1 MDINPGVF
9 LNDLKVAVRSLSRSK
24 GLTIT
29 VVLTLAL
36 GIGANAAI
44 FSLVRGVLLRPLV
57 NSDEDRLVYIQ
68 QSAPGLAPGEV
79 PFSVPEIQDI
89 QGGVKTVSS
98 FGEFSTVGFTMIG
111 LGEPREVRAGVV
123 DGSYFSVVGLHPVL
137 GRLIGPQD
145 DGPKAAGVVVLTYRF
160 WSTTYKSDPSVIG
173 KSLRLG
179 GGFGDRTATVIG
191 VLEPSIPYPAD
202 TELIANIV
210 TSPHHLSAT
219 MQNGRVHRMTE
230 LFGRLAPG
238 ATLDQARAEIR
249 TVYGA
254 MLKDHADAYSP
265 QAHFQVDVKLL
276 RDQITSDART
286 VLLVLLAASGL
297 VFIIACSN
305 VANLILARSVRR
317 EGELA
322 IRSAL
327 GATSGALRR
336 TLLAESLVLC
346 VAGATLGIISAQPL
360 LSVLARYAS
369 RFSVRALD
377 LSIDFTVVWVGAG
390 LAIISAILL
399 AFVPRLPSAS
409 ASQGS
414 NLASGSVRITGG
426 TSRRLRMFAVTQIAA
441 SFILLAGASML
452 LKTLLAIQAARTGL
466 DTRHVLAINVPPVTY
481 GKTPQQVVDFYKE
494 SIRRI
499 EALPG
504 VTKTAFANAAP
515 WRDAG
520 SFGPGLQFSGDGHVA
535 APGEED
541 PRAMFRIISPGYFAA
556 LGVPIIAGRDFNQ
569 LDGKPDDPV
578 VIVSQTL
585 AQRMFPNQDPINR
598 HVYWTDPVMKF
609 IPISVAPHRII
620 GVAADVDDEHVVPAP
635 TVTVYNCYEEGPMFG
650 GRLFINTS
658 GNPYSLIT
666 PITQIIRGMSVDQ
679 PVEHAATLEDVRA
692 EVLTPDRLNTVVF
705 GVFAAVAL
713 TIALVGVA
721 GVLAFSVSA
730 RTREF
735 GIRLAVGS
743 QPGQLL
749 AGVIWEGV
757 IMAVAGIAVG
767 AAGGYAVARLAGGY
781 LQTMQMPGATV
792 TIVSAFIL
800 LAAAVIASA
809 LPAAR
814 AARIDVVQAL
824 HSD

>member
-1 MDINPGVF
+1 MTF
-9 LNDLKVAVRSLSRSK
+9 LSDLKYAVRSLSRSK
-24 GLTIT
+24 GLAIT
-29 VVLTLAL
+29 VILTLAL

-44 FSLVRGVLLRPLV
+44 FSLVRGVLMRPLV
-57 NSDEDRLVYIQ
+57 NSDEERLVYIQ
-68 QSAPGLAPGEV
+68 QSAPGLGPGEV
-79 PFSVPEIQDI
+79 PFSVPEIQDLQAGI
-89 QGGVKTVSS
+89 KTLSS

-123 DGSYFSVVGLHPVL
+123 DGSYFDVVGLRPVL

-160 WSTTYKSDPSVIG
+160 WSTVYKSDPSVIG
-173 KSLRLG
+173 KTLRLG
-179 GGFGDRTATVIG
+179 GGFGDRSATVIG

-238 ATLDQARAEIR
+238 ATLDQTRAELR
-249 TVYGA
+249 TVYAA
-254 MLKDHADAYSP
+254 MIKDHADAYSP
-265 QAHFQVDVKLL
+265 QAHFQVDAKLL
-276 RDQITSDART
+276 RDQITSGART

-322 IRSAL
+322 IRAAL
-327 GATSGALRR
+327 GASAGALRR

-346 VAGATLGIISAQPL
+346 VTGAALGVLSARPL
-360 LSVLARYAS
+360 LAVLARYAS
-369 RFSVRALD
+369 RFSVRALE
-377 LSIDFTVVWVGAG
+377 LTVDSSMLWVGAG
-390 LAIISAILL
+390 LAVIAAILL
-399 AFVPRLPSAS
+399 AFVPRLPSAN

-426 TSRRLRMFAVTQIAA
+426 TNRRLRIFAVTQIAA

-452 LKTLLAIQAARTGL
+452 LKTLLSIQAAQTGM
-466 DTRHVLAINVPPVTY
+466 DTRHVLAINVPAVSY
-481 GKTPQQVVDFYKE
+481 GKTPEQVVEFYKE

-504 VTKTAFANAAP
+504 VTKTAFGLVVP

-520 SFGPGLQFSGDGHVA
+520 SFGPGLQFSGDGHVR

-541 PRAMFRIISPGYFAA
+541 PRAMMRTISPGFFAA
-556 LGVPIIAGRDFNQ
+556 LGVPIIAGRDFNA
-569 LDGKPDDPV
+569 LDGEKGKEPV

-585 AQRMFPNQDPINR
+585 AQKMFPNQDPINR

-620 GVAADVDDEHVVPAP
+620 GVAADIDDEHIVPGP
-635 TVTVYNCYEEGPMFG
+635 ILTVYNSIEEGPMFG
-650 GRLFINTS
+650 GRLFVHT
-658 GNPYSLIT
+658 GANPYSLVT
-666 PITQIIRGMSVDQ
+666 PVTQIIRGMSVEQ
-679 PVEHAATLEDVRA
+679 PVERAATLEDVRA

-705 GVFAAVAL
+705 GVFAAAAL
-713 TIALVGVA
+713 AIALVGVA

-735 GIRLAVGS
+735 GIRLAIGS
-743 QPGQLL
+743 QPRDLL
-749 AGVIWEGV
+749 AGVIAEGA
-757 IMAVAGIAVG
+757 IM
-767 AAGGYAVARLAGGY
+767 AAGGVLAGAVFGYALARLAGSY
-781 LQTMQMPGATV
+781 FPDVRMPSV
-792 TIVSAFIL
+792 LPVVVSVVVL
-800 LAAAVIASA
+800 LIAAVAASA
-809 LPAAR
+809 WPAAR
-814 AARIDVVQAL
+814 AARINVIEAL
-824 HSD
+824 RSE